1 MHPDLA
7 ARVAALESQLRRWH
21 LTTALLAL
29 VFAIVVLAA
38 FQVPNPRRPFP
49 GDPGSM
55 VQLTPS
61 RIASHS
67 FVLVGPNGTV
77 YARLTAQNGVASHG
91 FLRCSGT
98 RHLVRTPAR
107 RSRSGDR
114 STQLRAAGQLRAAQ
128 MNSAPRKSAHF

>member
-67 FVLVGPNGTV
+67 FVLVGPDGTV
-77 YARLTAQNGVASHG
+77 YARLTAQNGAPVMD
-91 FLRCSGT
+91 FY
-98 RHLVRTPAR
+98 
-107 RSRSGDR
+107 D
-114 STQLRAAGQLRAAQ
+114 AQ
-128 MNSAPRKSAHF
+128 GHVIWSAPPRAGVVPVTAQPSSAQPVNSEPRK